1 MRGWLR
7 GKVATVIGELFSQS
21 GLAYLARWLHFVAG
35 ITWIGLLYYF
45 NLVQVPAFAQ
55 MDAAARTDALRKV
68 TARALWWFK
77 WSSLVTLL
85 AGITILGM
93 TDRFIGQSKFAD
105 YIAQPSG
112 MIIYTGA
119 LIGTIMA
126 ANVWMVIWP
135 NQRVVLANADA
146 TATGGAAIPEAA
158 ASGRRALIASRSNAV
173 FSIALLGTMGGASHF
188 SGNATAFNQA
198 PDSSARMLYWIGAI
212 VVIGLVEL
220 NAVGVFGG
228 VGPGLLRKPLET
240 VRSAIISSIVGA
252 VVLLAWWAIALAP

>member
-1 MRGWLR
+1 M
-7 GKVATVIGELFSQS
+7 ISELFSQS

-55 MDAAARTDALRKV
+55 MDPAARTDALRRV
-68 TARALWWFK
+68 TFRALWWFR

-85 AGITILGM
+85 AGIAILGM
-93 TDRFIGQSKFAD
+93 THSFFGQSKFAD
-105 YIAQPSG
+105 YIVQPSG

-135 NQRVVLANADA
+135 NQRVVIANADA
-146 TATGGAAIPEAA
+146 TATGGQPIPDAA
-158 ASGRRALIASRSNAV
+158 ARGRRAFVASRTNAV
-173 FSIALLGTMGGASHF
+173 FSVALLGTMGGASHF
-188 SGNATAFNQA
+188 GSNAAAFNQA

-212 VVIGLVEL
+212 VLIGLVEL
-220 NAVGVFGG
+220 NALGILGG

-240 VRSAIISSIVGA
+240 VRSAVISSVVGA
-252 VVLLAWWAIALAP
+252 VVLLAWWAITLAP